1 MNFLLSTIP
10 FILAGL
16 VLIFAESRDIQCL
29 GISINMMLYV
39 IQIYLSRITEI
50 IENKKWDLNS
60 IILDGVQ

>member
-16 VLIFAESRDIQCL
+16 VLIFAESKDIQCL

-50 IENKKWDLNS
+50 IENKK
-60 IILDGVQ
+60 

>member
-10 FILAGL
+10 FTLAGL
-16 VLIFAESRDIQCL
+16 VLVFVENRDIQCL

-50 IENKKWDLNS
+50 IENKK
-60 IILDGVQ
+60 